1 MIIVRLS
8 PHFGNAL
15 TPYTVRV
22 RRGAALARERGDTE
36 GALQFSLLKEQSRD
50 SFDAPATRGTE
61 GPESSSFAELLDTME
76 CQGLA
81 CLAAT
86 LTAGARLD
94 AFLAESYAGA
104 TFAGQG
110 DGAPRLDA
118 SFVQRL
124 SSLERMLQRYT
135 AGEDED
141 GKKRLHAAFERTLR
155 VRLGA
160 SPPLPPVLSGHAASL
175 TPY

>member
-1 MIIVRLS
+1 M
-8 PHFGNAL
+8 
-15 TPYTVRV
+15 RV

-94 AFLAESYAGA
+94 AFLAESYAVA
-104 TFAGQG
+104 NFAGQG

-160 SPPLPPVLSGHAASL
+160 SPPPPPRTKRTRRVPHPVLIGHAAPL